1 MFLIELLRIDE
12 KIFSPCYYYEYLKHR
27 SLPIFKG
34 IIRKSFSLVAL
45 SSFIVSGVSSSEK
58 KLFLN
63 DNKNLNVKVTTN
75 NSTLY
80 KANQNSKLDL
90 FTDKVLLASSIV
102 NPNLLEIEGPEVSL
116 VFKKANAKEIFE
128 YLAEIGN
135 YGFVWVKNSPSKDSE
150 VDNKRLISM
159 TLTKVDYKKAFNSLL
174 LASGLQ
180 AKLHNNILY
189 IGPNVRNTVFTT
201 RATDVYQLNQISA
214 SAAADYLANL
224 GASVTKTFTI
234 KTSVTSGAS
243 QSQAVQGA
251 STSSTT
257 TDQSETSVKVYG
269 ATIGPL
275 VGLIATTD
283 ERLQTVTM
291 VGEEYLIKLANGFL
305 AKLDIRQKQVA
316 LSVKVLDVNL
326 SDKNSFL
333 KDYGGILDD
342 AFIIGT
348 QGKIKTAFGSY
359 LPTFPG
365 TEESIT
371 DYTNPRSVT
380 EKNNL
385 FFGLLEASIENGSTK
400 VLASP
405 TLLLSESNLTDA
417 GNDKGIG
424 RKIGSEGI
432 VEIGDQV
439 PIDAVQGEGGA
450 CTYSYDTVGVKL
462 GAKIISV
469 DENNYV
475 TFAMT
480 PTVTGLSGA
489 FTVVGCGSV
498 SKINKRRLDTGAIRI
513 KDGETLVL
521 TGVIQETDV
530 DTFYKI
536 PLLGDLPLLGS
547 LFRSNSKTNDKR
559 ELIILV
565 TPKVLDDD
573 TSVNNKNFNLQFNDE
588 DARKLL
594 ENNQ

>member
-1 MFLIELLRIDE
+1 LFGTTANA
-12 KIFSPCYYYEYLKHR
+12 YYYSPTESKQQSINKHINYSSLSKEYLNLKR
-27 SLPIFKG
+27 PYLDK
-34 IIRKSFSLVAL
+34 KLL
-45 SSFIVSGVSSSEK
+45 VSSSI
-58 KLFLN
+58 
-63 DNKNLNVKVTTN
+63 
-75 NSTLY
+75 
-80 KANQNSKLDL
+80 A
-90 FTDKVLLASSIV
+90 
-102 NPNLLEIEGPEVSL
+102 NPNLLDINGPNVSL
-116 VFKKANAKEIFE
+116 VFKKAKAQDIFE
-128 YLAEIGN
+128 YLADIGN
-135 YGFVWVKNSPSKDSE
+135 YGYVWVKNNPSKQSDA
-150 VDNKRLISM
+150 DNERLISM
-159 TLTKVDYKKAFNSLL
+159 TLNDVTFKKAVNSLL

-189 IGPNVRNTVFTT
+189 VGPNVRNTVFTT

-214 SAAADYLANL
+214 SSAADYLANL

-234 KTSVTSGAS
+234 TTSVTSGAS
-243 QSQAVQGA
+243 QSQSVQGG
-251 STSSTT
+251 STSATT

-275 VGLIATTD
+275 VGLVATTD

-291 VGEEYLIKLANGFL
+291 VGDNYLIDLAKGFL
-305 AKLDIRQKQVA
+305 EKLDKRQKQVA

-326 SDKNSFL
+326 SDKNSSMRDF
-333 KDYGGILDD
+333 GTTFDD
-342 AFIIGT
+342 AFIIGS
-348 QGKIKTAFGSY
+348 QGKIKSAFGTF
-359 LPTFPG
+359 LPTFPDAGSSG
-365 TEESIT
+365 TV
-371 DYTNPRSVT
+371 NPGST
-380 EKNNL
+380 FPNKS

-417 GNDKGIG
+417 GNDAGIG

-439 PIDAVQGEGGA
+439 PIDAVQGDGGA

-462 GAKIISV
+462 GAKIISI
-469 DENNYV
+469 DDNNYV

-480 PTVTGLSGA
+480 PTVTGLSGT

-530 DTFYKI
+530 DTFYKV
-536 PLLGDLPLLGS
+536 PLLGDIPLLGS
-547 LFRSNSKTNDKR
+547 LFRSNTKTNDKR

-565 TPKVLDDD
+565 TPRVLDDD
-573 TSVNNKNFNLQFNDE
+573 TSINNKKFELEFSNEENKD
-588 DARKLL
+588 LL
-594 ENNQ
+594 KKFQ

>member
-1 MFLIELLRIDE
+1 MFLSNKPLRKSIALIASTSLLGATANAYDYFLIERKNQSLNNIIYSQTEREELNLE
-12 KIFSPCYYYEYLKHR
+12 KHYL
-27 SLPIFKG
+27 
-34 IIRKSFSLVAL
+34 
-45 SSFIVSGVSSSEK
+45 
-58 KLFLN
+58 
-63 DNKNLNVKVTTN
+63 DNKNLLLS
-75 NSTLY
+75 STI
-80 KANQNSKLDL
+80 A
-90 FTDKVLLASSIV
+90 
-102 NPNLLEIEGPEVSL
+102 NPNLLNINGPNVSL
-116 VFKKANAKEIFE
+116 VFKKAKAQEIFE

-135 YGFVWVKNSPSKDSE
+135 YGYVWVKNNPNKKSE
-150 VDNKRLISM
+150 ADNERLISM
-159 TLTKVDYKKAFNSLL
+159 TLNNVAYKKAFNSLL

-189 IGPNVRNTVFTT
+189 VGPNVRNTVFST

-214 SAAADYLANL
+214 SSAADYLANL

-234 KTSVTSGAS
+234 TTSVTSGAS
-243 QSQAVQGA
+243 QSQSVQGA
-251 STSSTT
+251 STSATT

-275 VGLIATTD
+275 VGLVATTD

-291 VGEEYLIKLANGFL
+291 VGDNYLIDLAKGFL
-305 AKLDIRQKQVA
+305 EKLDKRQKQVA

-326 SDKNSFL
+326 SDKNSTM
-333 KDYGGILDD
+333 KDYGTTLDD
-342 AFIIGT
+342 AFIIGA
-348 QGKIKTAFGSY
+348 QGKIKSAFGTF
-359 LPTFPG
+359 LPTFPDAGNSG
-365 TEESIT
+365 TV
-371 DYTNPRSVT
+371 NPGST
-380 EKNNL
+380 FPNKS

-417 GNDKGIG
+417 GNDAGIG

-439 PIDAVQGEGGA
+439 PIDAVQGDGGA

-462 GAKIISV
+462 GAKIISI
-469 DENNYV
+469 DDNNYV

-480 PTVTGLSGA
+480 PTVTGLSGS
-489 FTVVGCGSV
+489 FNVVGCGSV

-530 DTFYKI
+530 DTLYKL

-547 LFRSNSKTNDKR
+547 FFRSKTKTNDKR

-573 TSVNNKNFNLQFNDE
+573 TSINNNKFNLEFSNE
-588 DARKLL
+588 DAKNLI
-594 ENNQ
+594 ENIQ